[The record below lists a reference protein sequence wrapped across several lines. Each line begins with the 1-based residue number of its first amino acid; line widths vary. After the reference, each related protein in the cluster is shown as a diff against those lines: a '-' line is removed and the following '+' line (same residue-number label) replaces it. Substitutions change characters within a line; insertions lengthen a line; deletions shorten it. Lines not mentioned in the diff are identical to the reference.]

1 MLLLMMT
8 PQLLLLLLL
17 PSTHHNAHKQSNDGV
32 ALKAQDVLQLANR
45 AGAQQDLANGL
56 SQPPKHG
63 QAASKHL
70 TPPAAQHS
78 ILSSVQPLPCHAG
91 GCQQAGRH

>member
-1 MLLLMMT
+1 MLPMMT
-8 PQLLLLLLL
+8 PQLLLLLL
-17 PSTHHNAHKQSNDGV
+17 PSTHHNAHEQSNDGV

-45 AGAQQDLANGL
+45 AGAQQDLANGF

-78 ILSSVQPLPCHAG
+78 IMISVQPMPCQAG
-91 GCQQAGRH
+91 GYQQAGRH